1 MIHLSETDRQFL
13 LRLARSVITAELAQG
28 GEMVRPIDASDDL
41 LARCGCFVT
50 LQKDGGLRGC
60 IGNIEATRPLID
72 SVKENALNA
81 AFKDP
86 RFPPLEASELSS
98 IDIEISVL
106 SVPQSLQYR
115 DAHDLVEKLNPGIH
129 GVIIAKD
136 WHSATFLPQVW
147 RQLPR
152 KRSFLEHLCLK
163 AGLDRNCWKDGDLS
177 VRVYTVEH
185 FSE

>member
-1 MIHLSETDRQFL
+1 MIHLSETQRQCL
-13 LRLARSVITAELAQG
+13 LRLARSVITAELVQDA
-28 GEMVRPIDASDDL
+28 EVVRPIDALDDL

-50 LQKDGGLRGC
+50 LQKEGGLRGC
-60 IGNIEATRPLID
+60 IGNIEATRSLID
-72 SVKENALNA
+72 GVEENALNA

-86 RFPPLEASELSS
+86 RFPPLEAYELSS
-98 IDIEISVL
+98 VNIEISVL
-106 SVPQSLQYR
+106 SVPQSLRYR
-115 DAHDLVEKLNPGIH
+115 DADDLMEKLKPGIH
-129 GVIIAKD
+129 GVIIDKD

-152 KRSFLEHLCLK
+152 KRTFLEHLCLK
-163 AGLDRNCWKDGDLS
+163 AGLERSCWKDGDLS

>member
-1 MIHLSETDRQFL
+1 MIHLSETERQYL

-28 GEMVRPIDASDDL
+28 AEVVRSIDVSGGL

-50 LQKDGGLRGC
+50 LQKAGSLRGC
-60 IGNIEATRPLID
+60 IGNIEATRSLID
-72 SVKENALNA
+72 GVKENALNA

-98 IDIEISVL
+98 VNIEISVL
-106 SVPQSLQYR
+106 SVPQSLQYK
-115 DAHDLVEKLNPGIH
+115 DADDLMEKLKPGIH

-147 RQLPR
+147 CQLPR

-163 AGLDRNCWKDGDLS
+163 AGMERNCWKDGDLS
-177 VRVYTVEH
+177 VRVYTAEH